1 MLDILQIHSFHGYL
15 RYLDNAMNCAFFKF
29 EENYPSSYLPRQN
42 SQQFQLKVVQAT
54 SSKGITNI
62 SLSPKKSFSKPIF
75 DNLSHERFKFSNIE
89 LLFDPRKHFESSI
102 YRFTDEKKNALE
114 NRREDQRYLSIRGLT
129 EDEYQ
134 NATRNPSAIF
144 DVNAS

>member
-102 YRFTDEKKNALE
+102 YRRKKKCFGKSS
-114 NRREDQRYLSIRGLT
+114 RRSEVSIDSRINGERVSKRDAKSKCHL
-129 EDEYQ
+129 
-134 NATRNPSAIF
+134 RR
-144 DVNAS
+144 

>member
-1 MLDILQIHSFHGYL
+1 MLDILQIHSFHGCL

-42 SQQFQLKVVQAT
+42 SQQFQLKIVQAT

-75 DNLSHERFKFSNIE
+75 DNLSRERFKFSNIE
-89 LLFDPRKHFESSI
+89 LLFDPRKYFESSI
-102 YRFTDEKKNALE
+102 YRFTDEKKNCFGKSS
-114 NRREDQRYLSIRGLT
+114 RRSEVSIDSRINGGRVSKR
-129 EDEYQ
+129 D
-134 NATRNPSAIF
+134 AKSKCHVRR
-144 DVNAS
+144 